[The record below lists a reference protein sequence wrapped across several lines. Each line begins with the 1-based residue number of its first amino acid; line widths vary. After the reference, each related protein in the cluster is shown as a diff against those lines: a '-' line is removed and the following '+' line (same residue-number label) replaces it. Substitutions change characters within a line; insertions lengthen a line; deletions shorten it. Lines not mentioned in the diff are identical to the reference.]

1 MSENKKEKRSGKRRA
16 GSLSKEA
23 IIKMAIKMAD
33 KDGLSKLSM
42 RNLAKKLNVEAMSLY
57 NHIKNKDDI
66 LDAIVDQI
74 FREVSWSTE
83 VNWKEAMRQ
92 RSISIREV
100 LHKHPWAIH
109 LLESRQNPGPIT
121 LAYHDRVIRCL
132 RQANFSLRLTGHAF
146 SALDSY
152 TYGFIIQEQNLP
164 FENQEQL
171 KQVASVILN
180 NFPKDEYPSLFEFT
194 SDYILQPGY
203 SHSKEFLYGLELV
216 IEGLDSRFQKEQKEG

>member
-1 MSENKKEKRSGKRRA
+1 MSENKENKNSKKKRNRP
-16 GSLSKEA
+16 LSKEA

-33 KDGLSKLSM
+33 RDGLAKLSM

-74 FREVSWSTE
+74 FSEVSWSMD
-83 VNWKEAMRQ
+83 VGWKEAMFQ
-92 RSISIREV
+92 RSISIRGV
-100 LHKHPWAIH
+100 LHKHRWAIH
-109 LLESRQNPGPIT
+109 LLESRPNPGPIT

-132 RQANFSLRLTGHAF
+132 RLAKFSLKLTGHAF

-152 TYGFIIQEQNLP
+152 TYGFILQEHNLP

-171 KQVASVILN
+171 NQLASMILS
-180 NFPKDEYPSLFEFT
+180 NFPKEEYPSLFEFT
-194 SDYILQPGY
+194 SDYIFQPDY